1 MGMLRKLVPS
11 SGDQD
16 QLAAFVDR
24 LPIGLIA
31 SGAELDRVDQNP
43 MLFYFVIQRDKL
55 NIQGG
60 KYKHRLPS
68 PTVHVASVFSAC
80 PPMVLVK

>member
-1 MGMLRKLVPS
+1 MLRKLVPS

-31 SGAELDRVDQNP
+31 SVAELKSYAI
-43 MLFYFVIQRDKL
+43 LFCDSKGQI
-55 NIQGG
+55 
-60 KYKHRLPS
+60 KYPGREI
-68 PTVHVASVFSAC
+68 
-80 PPMVLVK
+80 

>member
-1 MGMLRKLVPS
+1 MINSINLFLFSVFFLSLSLSPGQKKGIFDVDMLRKLVPS

-31 SGAELDRVDQNP
+31 SGAELDRVD
-43 MLFYFVIQRDKL
+43 
-55 NIQGG
+55 
-60 KYKHRLPS
+60 
-68 PTVHVASVFSAC
+68 
-80 PPMVLVK
+80 

>member
-1 MGMLRKLVPS
+1 MPS

-31 SGAELDRVDQNP
+31 SGAELDRVD
-43 MLFYFVIQRDKL
+43 
-55 NIQGG
+55 
-60 KYKHRLPS
+60 
-68 PTVHVASVFSAC
+68 
-80 PPMVLVK
+80 